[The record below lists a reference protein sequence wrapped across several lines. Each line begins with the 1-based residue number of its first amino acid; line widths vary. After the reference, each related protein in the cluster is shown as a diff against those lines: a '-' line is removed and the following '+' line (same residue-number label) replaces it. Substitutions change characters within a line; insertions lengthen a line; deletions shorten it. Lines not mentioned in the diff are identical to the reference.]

1 MAPYIFLPGN
11 VKKKRIKEKYF
22 GPYENYRRSLTK
34 QNLHVANINI
44 NIIYVHFHR
53 RAPATDAL
61 AMWESTWRT
70 PYAKGVGM
78 AHCGGKICAK
88 PNRQSGSVRSHA
100 NFASPESTPENWFS
114 RFDSTKFFVV
124 LSSFFYHQL
133 FPL

>member
-1 MAPYIFLPGN
+1 MAPYIFFCPETL
-11 VKKKRIKEKYF
+11 KEKYF
-22 GPYENYRRSLTK
+22 GPYENYRWSLTK
-34 QNLHVANINI
+34 QNRHVANINI
-44 NIIYVHFHR
+44 NIIYVHLHL

-70 PYAKGVGM
+70 PYPKGVGI

-114 RFDSTKFFVV
+114 RFDYSTKFFVV